1 MGLVT
6 LFLAVGAAA
15 AYGAGDFLG
24 GVATRRAHPLHV
36 GAISQIAG
44 LLLGLLLL
52 PFLNT
57 SAADGGQLAWAVAG
71 GVCGG
76 LGAVGLYTALASGP
90 MSAIAPVAGVCAAAM
105 PAVVGASLGE
115 HLSGPALIGIGL
127 AIVAIGLVSPRQQ
140 REQRPDGR
148 PDSQAGLRKGLGLA
162 AAAGIALGLFF
173 VSLAEARAQGSPWLL
188 LVARVTSTAMF
199 AGIAVSRR
207 SLTKLGS
214 AMEVAAVG
222 AGVFDMIGAIL
233 YVLAVR
239 VSHLA
244 VTGVLASLYPVSTIV
259 LARTTLRERIS
270 AIQGVGIICAV
281 GAILLVG
288 IR

>member
-1 MGLVT
+1 MT

-15 AYGAGDFLG
+15 AYGAGDFFG
-24 GVATRRAHPLHV
+24 GVASRRADPLHV

-52 PFLNT
+52 PFLGT

-71 GVCGG
+71 GVSGG
-76 LGAVGLYTALASGP
+76 LGAAGLYTALASGP
-90 MSAIAPVAGVCAAAM
+90 MSAIAPIAGVSAAAM
-105 PAVVGASLGE
+105 PVVVGASLGE
-115 HLSGPALIGIGL
+115 HLTGPALTGIGL
-127 AIVAIGLVSPRQQ
+127 AVVAIGLVSRRQQ
-140 REQRPDGR
+140 REQR
-148 PDSQAGLRKGLGLA
+148 PDSQAGLRKGLTVA

-188 LVARVTSTAMF
+188 LVARVTSSAMF
-199 AGIAVSRR
+199 AGIVVSRR
-207 SLTKLGS
+207 SLTKLRS
-214 AMEVAAVG
+214 AMEAPAAG
-222 AGVFDMIGAIL
+222 AGLFDMIGGIL

-239 VSHLA
+239 ASHMA
-244 VTGVLASLYPVSTIV
+244 VTGVLASLYPVSTII

-270 AIQGVGIICAV
+270 AIQGVGITCAV
-281 GAILLVG
+281 AAILLVG